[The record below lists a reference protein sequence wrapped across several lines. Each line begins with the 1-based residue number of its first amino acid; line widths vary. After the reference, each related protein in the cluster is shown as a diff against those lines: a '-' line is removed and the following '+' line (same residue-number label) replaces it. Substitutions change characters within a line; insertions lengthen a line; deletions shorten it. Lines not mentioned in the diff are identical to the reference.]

1 MQAEQDFDRSL
12 STKKIRQTSEFGGN
26 QSIKINARIS
36 VNQSQNLFK

>member
-12 STKKIRQTSEFGGN
+12 SAKKIRQTSEFGGN